1 MKSQATLKK
10 IAEHLNLSIST
21 VSRALKDHPDV
32 AGETIRRVKDLA
44 DLLNY
49 EPNAFAVNL
58 RQKHSNIYA
67 IIVPE
72 LAGFFYN
79 SFIDAVEEEA
89 QQRGYNIMVLQT
101 REDPGIEENNL
112 KLCRYNHVAG
122 IFVAITRHTND
133 FTPFVKTMET
143 EIPIVFF
150 DKVPDEAGF
159 PSVSIADEEMG
170 ALAAEKIIHSGK
182 SKILA
187 IMGNQALSITH
198 RRESGFRSV
207 IEKNAQISLSWVYSE
222 SETQAYDTIMN
233 LPADDLK
240 DLVVFCMS
248 DELLCGVM
256 QAFYE
261 RKVSIPEDVGVLS
274 MSNGFFPK
282 LFNPP
287 VSYVETSGY
296 QLGKLSFTCMLDLID
311 GVEYLS
317 EVMLRG
323 GYIENASL

>member
-32 AGETIRRVKDLA
+32 AGETIRRVKELA
-44 DLLNY
+44 NLLNY

-58 RQKHSNIYA
+58 RQKHSNMYA
-67 IIVPE
+67 ILVPE

-101 REDPGIEENNL
+101 REDPTIEANNL

-122 IFVAITRHTND
+122 IFVAITRHTTD
-133 FTPFVKTMET
+133 FAPFFKTMDT

-150 DKVPDEAGF
+150 DKVPEQEGF
-159 PSVSIADEEMG
+159 TTVCIADEEMG
-170 ALAAEKIIHSGK
+170 ALAAEKILESGK

-187 IMGNQALSITH
+187 ILGNHALSITH
-198 RRESGFRSV
+198 RRETGFKKV
-207 IEKNAQISLSWVYSE
+207 LKDHPQISFSWVYNE
-222 SETQAYDTIMN
+222 SEKQAYETIMN
-233 LPADDLK
+233 LSAESLK
-240 DLVVFCMS
+240 DLAVFCMS
-248 DELLCGVM
+248 DELLCGTM
-256 QAFYE
+256 RGLYE
-261 RKVSIPEDVGVLS
+261 RKATIPEEVGVLT

-287 VSYVETSGY
+287 VSYIETSGY
-296 QLGKLSFTCMLDLID
+296 QLGKLSFECMLGLVSGEKDFSD
-311 GVEYLS
+311 S
-317 EVMLRG
+317 MLRG
-323 GYIENASL
+323 GYIRNASL

>member
-44 DLLNY
+44 NLLNY

-58 RQKHSNIYA
+58 RQKHSNMYA

-89 QQRGYNIMVLQT
+89 QERGYNIMVLQT
-101 REDPGIEENNL
+101 REDPTIEANNL
-112 KLCRYNHVAG
+112 KLCRYNHVEG
-122 IFVAITRHTND
+122 IFVAITRHTTD
-133 FTPFVKTMET
+133 FGPFLKTMDT

-150 DKVPDEAGF
+150 DKVPEEEGF
-159 PSVSIADEEMG
+159 TTVCIADEEMG
-170 ALAAEKIIHSGK
+170 ALAADKILESKK
-182 SKILA
+182 SRILA
-187 IMGNQALSITH
+187 ILGNQALSITH

-207 IEKNAQISLSWVYSE
+207 LERHSHISFSWGYSE
-222 SETQAYDTIMN
+222 NEKQAYETIMK
-233 LPADDLK
+233 LPSESLK
-240 DLVVFCMS
+240 DLAIFCMS
-248 DELLCGVM
+248 DELLCGAM
-256 QAFYE
+256 RGLYE
-261 RKVSIPEDVGVLS
+261 RKVSIPEDVGVLA

-287 VSYVETSGY
+287 VSYVQTSGY
-296 QLGKLSFTCMLDLID
+296 QLGKLSFERMLGLIN
-311 GVEYLS
+311 GVEELPDT
-317 EVMLRG
+317 MLRG
-323 GYIENASL
+323 GYIENLSL